1 MQSIPTDLHESIPVK
16 EFLEEATVDSLK
28 ALGIHW
34 DSSRDVLQVSIG
46 THSPLKQCTKR
57 SVISDIAKTF
67 DVLGWFAPA
76 TILMKIQF
84 QHLWEIK
91 LEWDEEVP
99 HNIQE
104 MHHEWKQQLPFLKDI
119 VVNRCY
125 FRHGCSVVKT
135 ELHGFSDASEDA
147 YAAVIYLRAVY
158 DMGPPSL
165 SLIIAKTKVAPLKKQ
180 SIPRL

>member
-1 MQSIPTDLHESIPVK
+1 M
-16 EFLEEATVDSLK
+16 EEATVDSPK
-28 ALGIHW
+28 ALGVHW

-46 THSPLKQCTKR
+46 TLSPLKQCTKR

-76 TILMKIQF
+76 TILMKILF

-99 HNIQE
+99 RNIQE
-104 MHHEWKQQLPFLKDI
+104 MHHECKQHLPLLKDI

-125 FRHGCSVVKT
+125 FGPGCSIVKT
-135 ELHGFSDASEDA
+135 ELYALSDASEGA
-147 YAAVIYLRAVY
+147 YTALIYLRAVY
-158 DMGPPSL
+158 DKGPPFL
-165 SLIIAKTKVAPLKKQ
+165 SLIIAKTKVTPLKKQ
-180 SIPRL
+180 SIPRLELCGAQLLAKLLTKV